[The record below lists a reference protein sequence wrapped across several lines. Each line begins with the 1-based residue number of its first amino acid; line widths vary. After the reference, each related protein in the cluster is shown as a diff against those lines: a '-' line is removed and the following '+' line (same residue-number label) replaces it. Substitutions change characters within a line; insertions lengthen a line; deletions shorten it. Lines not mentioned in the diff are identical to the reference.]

1 MTEEERKLK
10 RKEYYQ
16 LHKEEKKEKSRQYYL
31 THKEEIKDYKK
42 EYHKKR
48 KDIHKEICR
57 KNDLKRKFGITID
70 DYNLMLEKQNH
81 CCLICGRHRNIFSKD
96 FAVDHNHITGEVR
109 GLLCSKC
116 NQGLGKFNDDT
127 ELLHKAIKYL
137 DSFL

>member
-1 MTEEERKLK
+1 MTEEERKQK

-31 THKEEIKDYKK
+31 AHREEIKEYKK

-70 DYNLMLEKQNH
+70 DYKLMLEKQNY
-81 CCLICGRHRNIFSKD
+81 CCLICGTHRNEFNKD
-96 FAVDHNHITGEVR
+96 FAVDHNHKTGNVR
-109 GLLCSKC
+109 GLLCGKC
-116 NQGLGKFNDDT
+116 NQGLGKFNDNI
-127 ELLHKAIKYL
+127 ELLEKAINYL
-137 DSFL
+137 NNFL